1 MAILS
6 FETVRE
12 LGLSLP
18 GVVDGTAYGAPA
30 LKLGSKVLVCT
41 PTNKS
46 AETNCIVVRIDF
58 ERRARL
64 LEQHP
69 GTYYITDHYEPY
81 PNVLVRLSRIS
92 RAELSGLLRDAHT
105 FVSLSPFS
113 KAASTKKR
121 AAPAVRKPVVAKSP
135 RKR

>member
-1 MAILS
+1 MTIFS

-18 GVVDGTAYGAPA
+18 DVTDGTSYGAPA
-30 LKLGSKVLVCT
+30 LKLGGKVLACT

-46 AETNCIVVRIDF
+46 AETNCVAVHIDF
-58 ERRARL
+58 ERRTQL

-69 GTYYITDHYEPY
+69 ETYYITDHYAPY
-81 PNVLVRLSRIS
+81 PTVLVRLSKVT
-92 RAELSGLLRDAHT
+92 RAELRRLLHDAHT
-105 FVSLSPFS
+105 FVSLSPIS

-121 AAPAVRKPVVAKSP
+121 ATPPVHKLRVTKSSRKQ
-135 RKR
+135 